1 MIRVENLSFTYPKN
15 TIPTVKGIDFVIGQ
29 GEIFGFLGPSG
40 AGKSTTQKILTKL
53 LSGFSGEAIVLGKS
67 VREWDNQF
75 YNHIGLSFELPNH
88 YLKLTALENLRF
100 FAAFYQ
106 NPTSDFLGLLDK
118 VGLAED
124 ANKKVKDFSK
134 GMKMRLNFIRA
145 LLHNPEI
152 LFLDEPTSG
161 LDPGNARKIKD
172 LILELKEQGKT
183 IFVTTH
189 RMEDADELC
198 DRIGFIVEGSIVL
211 VGEPE
216 QLKLEYGRRKV
227 NVEYFNGVVK
237 KEAFDLD
244 NLGQNEAFLKI
255 LQQSKI
261 RTIHTE
267 EATLESI
274 FIQVTGKKLV
284 A

>member
-1 MIRVENLSFTYPKN
+1 MIRVENLSFSYPK
-15 TIPTVKGIDFVIGQ
+15 TSSPTVKGISFEIKK

-53 LSGFSGEAIVLGKS
+53 LSGFSGDAIVLGKS
-67 VREWDNQF
+67 VRDWDDRF

-88 YLKLTALENLRF
+88 YLKLTALENLQF
-100 FAAFYQ
+100 FAAFYD
-106 NPTSDFLGLLDK
+106 NPTSDFLKLLDK
-118 VGLAED
+118 VGLADD
-124 ANKKVKDFSK
+124 ANKKVNDFSK

-145 LLHNPEI
+145 LLHDPEV

-172 LILELKEQGKT
+172 LILDLKDKGKT

-198 DRIGFIVEGSIVL
+198 DRIGFIVDGSVVL

-216 QLKLEYGRRKV
+216 QLKIKYGERKV
-227 NVEYFNGVVK
+227 KVEYFNGKVNR
-237 KEAFDLD
+237 EAFDLD
-244 NLGQNEAFLKI
+244 KLGQNTEFLRI
-255 LQQSKI
+255 LQQEKI

-267 EATLESI
+267 EATLERI
-274 FIQVTGKKLV
+274 FIQVTGKNLL
-284 A
+284 